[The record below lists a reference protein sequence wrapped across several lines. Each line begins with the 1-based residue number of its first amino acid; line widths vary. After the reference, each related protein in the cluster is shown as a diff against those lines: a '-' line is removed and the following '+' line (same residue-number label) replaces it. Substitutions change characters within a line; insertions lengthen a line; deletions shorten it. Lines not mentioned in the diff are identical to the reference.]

1 MASLTCCA
9 VAMAR
14 YVVSPG
20 GRRESQA
27 CQGNSKHGDVVD
39 DHDLCDHTSQI
50 ALAVTPNSLASI
62 EA

>member
-1 MASLTCCA
+1 
-9 VAMAR
+9 MAR